1 MSYSNAIFKVSLSV
15 FFFIFF
21 LSINTRAQVKYDE
34 GRLIIDGIQLLQ
46 DSTDDTAYYYLPD
59 YPRISKN
66 EAGNFEI
73 MCIKYIGQ
81 DGNASGGLFHAL
93 IQFDLPEE
101 IVKEL
106 EKALKEKVSGGHIVG
121 PVPLRQVL
129 KDGEE
134 GIAGFKIV
142 SSILTDTDGENSFT
156 SNIITSGHAPLLP
169 GSKAAIAAK
178 LSQEGATLLWESLQG
193 ETSDVSV
200 VINGFYEAKV
210 KAYNAVIT
218 AEMSTIYE
226 HFSKLYSYQEGYTK
240 RQLRKISDEL
250 VQNQVI
256 NIDVFDRSK
265 GLGVKTDDTAAIL
278 DIITDKI
285 TELMFDSKTGWS
297 KQPEKET
304 AIEQGQIKGRQKRGW
319 FSKTFGGARNEK
331 YVSDNQLVIKKR
343 ENIKVN
349 TFYLNLNKST
359 TIRVPVFSSGN
370 IGGLYTALKEENGDK
385 YFRIVNLEDVDF
397 SKRDVFFQL
406 DGNFVESFNEVLNTV
421 SVTFKKTY
429 VENQNDVTRDI
440 IIKRDD
446 LEKGASLKKISYPRL
461 GVLGSEWLDYE
472 YKLSWNLKGTPES
485 IRVPTANDTWIKSNE
500 ALVALNPPFLKKL
513 VQIDADR
520 SIFKEKGINS
530 CSVRFFVILNGEAI
544 SQKTLVLRLGDVE
557 NTSKINLYYDKNE
570 PIIYQVT
577 WYIGNMTKQQEAVP
591 LEGDYI
597 FLIPPQK

>member
-1 MSYSNAIFKVSLSV
+1 
-15 FFFIFF
+15 
-21 LSINTRAQVKYDE
+21 
-34 GRLIIDGIQLLQ
+34 
-46 DSTDDTAYYYLPD
+46 
-59 YPRISKN
+59 
-66 EAGNFEI
+66 

-250 VQNQVI
+250 IQNQVI

-265 GLGVKTDDTAAIL
+265 GLGVKTDDMAAIL

-304 AIEQGQIKGRQKRGW
+304 AIEQGQIKGRQKWTNPTKKIGIRPILRW
-319 FSKTFGGARNEK
+319 FTPRYYIVYAEK
-331 YVSDNQLVIKKR
+331 IKKS
-343 ENIKVN
+343 N
-349 TFYLNLNKST
+349 T
-359 TIRVPVFSSGN
+359 
-370 IGGLYTALKEENGDK
+370 
-385 YFRIVNLEDVDF
+385 
-397 SKRDVFFQL
+397 
-406 DGNFVESFNEVLNTV
+406 
-421 SVTFKKTY
+421 
-429 VENQNDVTRDI
+429 
-440 IIKRDD
+440 
-446 LEKGASLKKISYPRL
+446 
-461 GVLGSEWLDYE
+461 
-472 YKLSWNLKGTPES
+472 
-485 IRVPTANDTWIKSNE
+485 
-500 ALVALNPPFLKKL
+500 
-513 VQIDADR
+513 
-520 SIFKEKGINS
+520 
-530 CSVRFFVILNGEAI
+530 
-544 SQKTLVLRLGDVE
+544 
-557 NTSKINLYYDKNE
+557 
-570 PIIYQVT
+570 
-577 WYIGNMTKQQEAVP
+577 
-591 LEGDYI
+591 
-597 FLIPPQK
+597 